1 MTESRKKANIKWDK
15 ANMTV
20 VGCRITRTKAQEF
33 KEACAALGVVPN
45 QILLKAVENTIAEA
59 GILKYN
65 KDA

>member
-33 KEACAALGVVPN
+33 KEACAALGTVPN
-45 QILLKAVENTIAEA
+45 QILQEAVNRIIAEA
-59 GILKYN
+59 EKKKAGE
-65 KDA
+65 